1 MLSKMTS
8 RLAVRER
15 AVDRPRSL
23 RCRKARDFF
32 DIDITFAGFEAVVRC
47 THPMPLLI
55 ERINVSSAAPFVSLY
70 WIRICLCSDKQQ
82 CHATC
87 GRAVRP
93 LHIDAKDA
101 ILCGAAIQRL
111 MPFSHCMRRSSI
123 GFASFHLT
131 TGKAG
136 RRYRVG
142 LSLSIVDI
150 DSRVRFQAQIR

>member
-1 MLSKMTS
+1 MTS

-70 WIRICLCSDKQQ
+70 WIRICLCSDILDVEFLMSTDSADCIRFRKILEELLE
-82 CHATC
+82 
-87 GRAVRP
+87 RIYDSISLIP
-93 LHIDAKDA
+93 L
-101 ILCGAAIQRL
+101 
-111 MPFSHCMRRSSI
+111 
-123 GFASFHLT
+123 
-131 TGKAG
+131 
-136 RRYRVG
+136 
-142 LSLSIVDI
+142 
-150 DSRVRFQAQIR
+150 